1 MKKFVLA
8 FVALAAMGGLVA
20 AQGMRFQAIGPLV
33 MYDSNFDSDGV
44 DNASVTTLRLGGV
57 ASIALS
63 EGLELDP
70 ELSFTIYNEANPS
83 IITIPGLTVSQ
94 DYSKLSFNVGA
105 GVYRT
110 MLNAGALS
118 LKTGPKAMFSF
129 YGAPFGTSA
138 TSYDKYFSA
147 QIEVS
152 LPLMLDID
160 LGSKF
165 TLRISQPFA
174 SLGWYTYSTSV
185 AAVDYAHSELWFETM
200 YTGLNPTFSFLIK
213 F

>member
-8 FVALAAMGGLVA
+8 VVALATMGGFVA

-33 MYDSNFDSDGV
+33 MYDSNFYSDGV
-44 DNASVTTLRLGGV
+44 DDASVTTLHLGGV
-57 ASIALS
+57 ASLALS
-63 EGLELDP
+63 DGLELDP
-70 ELSFTIYNEANPS
+70 ELSFAIRNEANPAL
-83 IITIPGLTVSQ
+83 IPGPTISQ
-94 DYSKLSFNVGA
+94 DYSALSFNLGA
-105 GVYRT
+105 GIYRT
-110 MLNAGALS
+110 MLKAGAMS

-129 YGAPFGTSA
+129 YGEPFGTSA
-138 TSYDKYFSA
+138 ASYDKYFSA

-174 SLGWYTYSTSV
+174 SLGWYTYSWTV
-185 AAVDYAHSELWFETM
+185 AAVDYAHSELWFETV
-200 YTGLNPTFSFLIK
+200 YPGLNPTFSFLIK